1 MSPRAPRSTPRIEFD
16 HVWKKFR
23 YGVVHDSLRDFIP
36 AMAKRLVG
44 RGPPQDELTGN
55 DFWAL
60 RDVSFDV
67 QPGEALGIIGP
78 NGSGKSTALKLLTR
92 VLGPTRGRCRITGRA
107 GVLIELSSGF
117 HPDLTGRENVF
128 LQGTIMG
135 MRRPEIARK
144 FEQIVEFSGVAKFI
158 DTPVKRYS
166 SGMSA
171 RLGFAIAA
179 HLDPEVLV
187 IDEVLAVGDAAFQRK
202 ALDRVGELV
211 RRGIPVVI
219 VTHQLEQVT
228 ALCTKAIL
236 LEFGNVVA
244 EGAPEECVRT
254 YLQRSLQ
261 QRTPGNKAALASETL
276 ELWSGPDVPSGGR
289 IVLGLNINVHD
300 PDLVPEHSLSVRV
313 RSVETGM
320 MVFESEVESAGVSI
334 PAESS
339 WFCVQASLQM
349 NVPAGPYYVEVV
361 IRNRGDGREISSG
374 PGAYIDVA
382 SRAIF
387 VGPVQL
393 NMECQITHAEE
404 FGPERAFA
412 ASGHERRSDA

>member
-1 MSPRAPRSTPRIEFD
+1 
-16 HVWKKFR
+16 
-23 YGVVHDSLRDFIP
+23 
-36 AMAKRLVG
+36 
-44 RGPPQDELTGN
+44 
-55 DFWAL
+55 
-60 RDVSFDV
+60 
-67 QPGEALGIIGP
+67 
-78 NGSGKSTALKLLTR
+78 TALKLLTR
-92 VLGPTRGRCRITGRA
+92 VLGPSRGRCRITGRA

-211 RRGIPVVI
+211 RGGIPVVI

-236 LEFGNVVA
+236 LEYGNVVA
-244 EGAPEECVRT
+244 EGAPEECVTT
-254 YLQRSLQ
+254 YLQRSLL
-261 QRTPGNKAALASETL
+261 QRTPGNSAALAGEKL
-276 ELWSGPDVPSGGR
+276 ELWSGSEVRSGER
-289 IVLGLNINVHD
+289 LVLGLNINVRD
-300 PDLVPEHSLSVRV
+300 PEHVPEHRLAVRV
-313 RSVETGM
+313 RSVVTGSL
-320 MVFESEVESAGVSI
+320 VFESDVESGGMGL
-334 PAESS
+334 PTQSS
-339 WFCVQASLQM
+339 WFCVQASLQL
-349 NVPAGPYYVEVV
+349 NVPAGPYYVEMVV
-361 IRNRGDGREISSG
+361 RGRDDGREISSG
-374 PGAYIDVA
+374 PGAYVDVTA
-382 SRAIF
+382 HTIF
-387 VGPVQL
+387 DGSVQL
-393 NMECQITHAEE
+393 NLECQITHAEE

-412 ASGHERRSDA
+412 APGQGHPTRG